1 MILAEKI
8 TFLRK
13 QKNWSQEELAEQL
26 EISRQSVS
34 KWESGASIP
43 ELDKILGM
51 SRIFGVSTD
60 CLLKDEIS
68 MEGISGA
75 LQEPEG
81 TQGDASLSE
90 ENTPCRE
97 VRSVSLEEAKD
108 YLQTIRKTAVP
119 ISIGVLLCI
128 LSPICLLVM
137 GGWSEYGPVA
147 ITEDQAGGLGL
158 IILLVFVAAAV
169 VLFIFN
175 GMKLEK
181 YAFLEKEEIRLQY
194 GVSGIVEK
202 EKEDNAPGY
211 RQSIAAGVILCILSV
226 VPLFVMI
233 ALEVPEIWLV
243 YSVCLLLAI
252 VSAGAC
258 LLVRAGIIWDGY
270 QKLLQEGD
278 YTVKEK
284 RSHERM
290 EAFSGAYW
298 CLIVAIYLGISF
310 LWNNWEISWIVWP
323 VAALVFAALL
333 SIIRMI
339 SSRRER

>member
-8 TFLRK
+8 TYLRK

-51 SRIFGVSTD
+51 SKIFGVSTD
-60 CLLKDEIS
+60 YLLKDEIDV
-68 MEGISGA
+68 ISGDPQDMESA
-75 LQEPEG
+75 QR
-81 TQGDASLSE
+81 DSSLSE
-90 ENTPCRE
+90 ADTSYGE
-97 VRSVSLEEAKD
+97 VHSVSLEEAKA
-108 YLQTIRKTAVP
+108 YLQTIRNTALP
-119 ISIGVLLCI
+119 IAVGVLLCI
-128 LSPICLLVM
+128 LSPICLLLM

-147 ITEDQAGGLGL
+147 ITEDQAGGLGVV
-158 IILLVFVAAAV
+158 ILLVFVAVAV
-169 VLFIFN
+169 MLFIFN

-181 YAFLEKEEIRLQY
+181 YAFLEKEEIHLQY
-194 GVSGIVEK
+194 GISGIVEK
-202 EKEDNAPGY
+202 EKEAYAPGY
-211 RQSIAAGVILCILSV
+211 RQSITAGVILCILSV

-233 ALEVPEIWLV
+233 ALQAAEIFLV
-243 YSVCLLLAI
+243 YSVCMLLAI
-252 VSAGAC
+252 VSAGVF
-258 LLVRAGIIWDGY
+258 LLVRAGMIWDGY

-284 RSHERM
+284 RYHART

-298 CLIVAIYLGISF
+298 CLILAIYLGIS
-310 LWNNWEISWIVWP
+310 LLRNNWGISWIVWP
-323 VAALVFAALL
+323 VAALVFVALQGVL
-333 SIIRMI
+333 RII